1 MFWALALWTGK
12 RSPAVMGIPGLGKRR
27 AVDQRVGTLAFL
39 DHLCLGPTK
48 GRKL

>member
-1 MFWALALWTGK
+1 M
-12 RSPAVMGIPGLGKRR
+12 MGIPGLGNQR

-39 DHLCLGPTK
+39 DHLCLGSTK